1 MGGLTSAPK
10 AAGVSDCVISR
21 IGTRMS
27 GREPSTYTF
36 DELGNGLTAAS
47 STCAVA
53 FRNFGFAFIDCAPR
67 EFRRRAL
74 KVGTHPSRFP
84 TPALPVSGSE
94 GLSHPATG
102 CARTPA

>member
-74 KVGTHPSRFP
+74 KVGTTHHASLRRHYPYQVRRVCL
-84 TPALPVSGSE
+84 TPL
-94 GLSHPATG
+94 LD
-102 CARTPA
+102 AR